1 MRFGEFLTP
10 VLTFANAA
18 LGAGVLA
25 YPFAYEGTGLAI
37 GPILTTGIALLAFSS
52 LVVIMRVAAEV
63 QATQP
68 HVQSYGGIVTA
79 VVGRRAGLAVD
90 VLCLCYC
97 FAGTISYTVLV
108 GDQNALLLKLVPG
121 WLPRSRGGGWR
132 GCCFVGGSGW

>member
-79 VVGRRAGLAVD
+79 VVGLSVVGPPCTVHHHRLHDRRRFHGHLLPCAEASWHSGVEDSAIG
-90 VLCLCYC
+90 CL
-97 FAGTISYTVLV
+97 
-108 GDQNALLLKLVPG
+108 
-121 WLPRSRGGGWR
+121 RGER
-132 GCCFVGGSGW
+132 LELR